1 MKHTSGTLKAVVLL
15 LVLILLSAPSKGLL
29 LADTFTD
36 SRIQVGLKLF
46 RTLVSADLNIV
57 DKTNN
62 DRELPI
68 TLVYVSNSSEAH
80 DFQQTLQASF
90 KSVKDIQVRIDV
102 RALSQL
108 VQNTDRKPAA
118 IFITQPLNEAEL
130 TALVKYSI
138 EQHIILFSPFE
149 GDVEKGVLGG
159 LSVQA
164 TVRPLINMRTLRSS
178 RIQIKPFYLKVARQ
192 YE

>member
-68 TLVYVSNSSEAH
+68 ILVYVSNSSEAH
-80 DFQQTLQASF
+80 DFLQTLQASF

-102 RALSQL
+102 QALSQL